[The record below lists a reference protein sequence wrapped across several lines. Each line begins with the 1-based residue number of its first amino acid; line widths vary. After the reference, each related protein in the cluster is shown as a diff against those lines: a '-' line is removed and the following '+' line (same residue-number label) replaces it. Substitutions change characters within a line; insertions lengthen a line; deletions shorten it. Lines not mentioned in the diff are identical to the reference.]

1 MASQPGPGEAQL
13 TSVVASA
20 VSQAI
25 SQTREPAGG
34 AVSINRSTIS
44 NHCPNGYVTN
54 LLENQVCMF
63 RTFLGQLKT
72 GYHRFCEEMFLSIKK
87 FSRYTLQP

>member
-1 MASQPGPGEAQL
+1 MASQPGPGELSVAQL
-13 TSVVASA
+13 TSVV
-20 VSQAI
+20 AI

-72 GYHRFCEEMFLSIKK
+72 GYHPFCEEMLLSIQRREKI
-87 FSRYTLQP
+87 